1 MYATESDYEYKSNT
15 VKFQKS
21 TVCLSG
27 NYTDDIYNLP
37 SQMYEFAE
45 QFLSNK
51 EDSDSDSDCGPDE
64 YFQKVKYSGEKASS
78 KQLYDNYGKNV
89 VKGKILF
96 ELVLKLDT
104 EKSQSKRVADKV
116 FDFLGVVGGFA
127 AAFEGILSI
136 VGAFFSS

>member
-1 MYATESDYEYKSNT
+1 
-15 VKFQKS
+15 
-21 TVCLSG
+21 
-27 NYTDDIYNLP
+27 
-37 SQMYEFAE
+37 
-45 QFLSNK
+45 
-51 EDSDSDSDCGPDE
+51 
-64 YFQKVKYSGEKASS
+64 
-78 KQLYDNYGKNV
+78 V

-116 FDFLGVVGGFA
+116 FDFLGVVGGFS